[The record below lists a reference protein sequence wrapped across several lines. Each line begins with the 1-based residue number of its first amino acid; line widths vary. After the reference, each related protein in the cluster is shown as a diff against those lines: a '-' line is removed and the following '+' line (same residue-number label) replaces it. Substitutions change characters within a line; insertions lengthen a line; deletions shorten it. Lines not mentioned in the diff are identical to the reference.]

1 MKRLITFAF
10 LLISSFLVSHKVM
23 AQTGAS
29 TAGIDSVKAAVN
41 ALFDAMKR
49 SDSTAI
55 SGSFHPRAIIQ
66 SIDESGGQIQ
76 VKSHAV
82 NEFARIISAFP
93 AGAADEQAT
102 LSTVN
107 VDGNLASVWAPYRFI
122 FRGNFHHCGVDA
134 IQLVRIDGVWKI
146 QYILDTEHKQG
157 CPQ

>member
-1 MKRLITFAF
+1 MNRF
-10 LLISSFLVSHKVM
+10 LPCALLLLGICLASGSAM

-29 TAGIDSVKAAVN
+29 ASAVDSVKAAVN
-41 ALFDAMKR
+41 GLFDSMKR
-49 SDSTAI
+49 SDSTSI
-55 SGSFHPRAIIQ
+55 SNSFHPRAIIQ
-66 SIDESGGQIQ
+66 SLDESGGKIQ

-93 AGAADEQAT
+93 PGAADEQAT
-102 LSTVN
+102 LETVK

-134 IQLVRIDGVWKI
+134 IQLARIDGVWKI
-146 QYILDTEHKQG
+146 QYILDTEHKEG